1 MSEALSN
8 SIDMLVTQ
16 MANKLLGNEDLQQ
29 QLDDDA
35 AEEKP
40 EDKLDY
46 EDPTQKAKREARGK
60 DRKVPTQEIIA
71 NIENNIA
78 KASQVRVNMD
88 LYIRLTIYQILT
100 DEGLIERDE

>member
-1 MSEALSN
+1 
-8 SIDMLVTQ
+8 

-35 AEEKP
+35 AKENP

-60 DRKVPTQEIIA
+60 RPKSA
-71 NIENNIA
+71 
-78 KASQVRVNMD
+78 
-88 LYIRLTIYQILT
+88 Y
-100 DEGLIERDE
+100 

>member
-8 SIDMLVTQ
+8 SIDVLVTQ

-35 AEEKP
+35 AKENP

-60 DRKVPTQEIIA
+60 DRKVPTEEISA
-71 NIENNIA
+71 SIEDNLE
-78 KASQVRVNMD
+78 KARRVRQNMD

-100 DEGLIERDE
+100 DEGLIERD